1 MSDIETTISKTQY
14 VFTVLH
20 RTDEPPKDLSD
31 ALDEATGGHAVGA
44 EHKLYTV
51 PVPDPVVSMELRQM
65 GNDGSFFDDDLEERP
80 EETEHE
86 YAGYDTPE
94 ILRDHLVEHHG
105 FVPASARVLYEAGGH
120 HLRTSHRMAHH
131 QDPEGD

>member
-14 VFTVLH
+14 VFSVLH

-44 EHKLYTV
+44 EYKLYTV

-65 GNDGSFFDDDLEERP
+65 GNDGSFFDDDL
-80 EETEHE
+80 
-86 YAGYDTPE
+86 
-94 ILRDHLVEHHG
+94 L
-105 FVPASARVLYEAGGH
+105 
-120 HLRTSHRMAHH
+120 
-131 QDPEGD
+131 GDA